1 MRSRPGD
8 THLADMYTPISRCG
22 PSMAIL
28 ECMVMEKLSQS
39 QILDIVNTVTA
50 ADKVIPLYCFV
61 RRDKKNQLVGKS
73 LHLFLNKI
81 NNCSFKFEG
90 TDYFTLNQ
98 R

>member
-1 MRSRPGD
+1 
-8 THLADMYTPISRCG
+8 
-22 PSMAIL
+22 MAIL

>member
-1 MRSRPGD
+1 MRSRLGD
-8 THLADMYTPISRCG
+8 THLADMYTTISRCG

-50 ADKVIPLYCFV
+50 ADKVIPLYYFV
-61 RRDKKNQLVGKS
+61 RRDKQNQLVGKS